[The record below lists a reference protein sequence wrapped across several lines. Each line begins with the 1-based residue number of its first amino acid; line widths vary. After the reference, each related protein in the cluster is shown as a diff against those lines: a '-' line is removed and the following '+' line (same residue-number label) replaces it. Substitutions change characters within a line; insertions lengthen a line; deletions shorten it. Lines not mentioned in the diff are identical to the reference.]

1 MTQDSLLD
9 THPNE
14 HIIVLLLGRTSEIKI
29 LKRQLMVNWSS
40 SLVRLKVSPVMDR
53 DVLMASLQPSD
64 ACLIS

>member
-1 MTQDSLLD
+1 MEQDSLLD

-14 HIIVLLLGRTSEIKI
+14 HVIVPLLGRTSEIKI

-40 SLVRLKVSPVMDR
+40 SLVRLKVSSAMDR

-64 ACLIS
+64 TCLIS

>member
-1 MTQDSLLD
+1 MEHDNLLD

-14 HIIVLLLGRTSEIKI
+14 HVIVPLLGRTSEIKI

-40 SLVRLKVSPVMDR
+40 SLVRLKVSSAMDR

-64 ACLIS
+64 TCLIS